1 MYDPEDIDDVLNKQF
16 GLWLRNTLRR
26 KGITI
31 EELAFLTDIPKQRIE
46 ALIKGTANPSL
57 LETEIVK
64 ISEVLKI
71 PIKQIQMINN
81 EVLQ

>member
-26 KGITI
+26 KSITI

>member
-16 GLWLRNTLRR
+16 GLWLRNTLRQ
-26 KGITI
+26 KNITI
-31 EELAFLTDIPKQRIE
+31 DELAFLTDIKKTRIE

-64 ISEVLKI
+64 IAEIINV